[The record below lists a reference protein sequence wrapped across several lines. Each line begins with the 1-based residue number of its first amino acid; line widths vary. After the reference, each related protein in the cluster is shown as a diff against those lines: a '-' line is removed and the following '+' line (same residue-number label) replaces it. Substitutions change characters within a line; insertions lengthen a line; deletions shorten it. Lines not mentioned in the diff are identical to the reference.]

1 MKTARFSVYRDEG
14 GAWRW
19 RLLAAN
25 NRIIADSGEGYSRQR
40 DARRAVRVVRAAALV
55 ARLT

>member
-1 MKTARFSVYRDEG
+1 MKTPRFKCYRDEAG
-14 GAWRW
+14 MWRW

-25 NRIIADSGEGYSRQR
+25 NRILADSGEGYSRQR
-40 DARRAVRVVRAAALV
+40 DARRAIRVVRAASLV

>member
-1 MKTARFSVYRDEG
+1 MKTPRFKCYRDEA

-19 RLLAAN
+19 RLLSAN
-25 NRIIADSGEGYSRQR
+25 NRILADSGEGYSRQR
-40 DARRAVRVVRAAALV
+40 DARRAIRIVRAASLV